1 MERESVRLKH
11 SFVLSVVGIML
22 TLLLITGSTYAWFTL
37 SGMAS
42 TNVTP
47 MGGTVSSGD
56 TVLYIGIEKTGP
68 FDKTCELKLEDDPDA
83 LQPVSTIDL
92 EHFYEGTA
100 QTKEGITVLYQDV
113 TEKAGDYVMHG
124 TVYLQCLYAP
134 CNVYFNREEL
144 ELGAETQMLEAMR
157 LGMKITT
164 AEGTEFLI
172 FKLDDLGGAGNVNSA
187 QTTERTGVVVSG
199 IAENGIPVYEND
211 PAAAIGSYMA
221 QNAGSENEYKPGAS
235 MLMSLQADEVA
246 AVEYWLYLEGCD
258 EQCINEVQKI
268 DSEVK
273 LAFAGVAS
281 DVE

>member
-1 MERESVRLKH
+1 
-11 SFVLSVVGIML
+11 
-22 TLLLITGSTYAWFTL
+22 
-37 SGMAS
+37 MAS

-144 ELGAETQMLEAMR
+144 ELGAEAQMLEAMR

-164 AEGTEFLI
+164 AEGTEIMI
-172 FKLDDLGGAGNVNSA
+172 FKLDDLGGAGNVRSA

-199 IAENGIPVYEND
+199 IAENGVPVYEND
-211 PAAAIGSYMA
+211 PATAIGAYMA
-221 QNAGSENEYKPGAS
+221 QKTGSENEYKPGAS

-246 AVEYWLYLEGCD
+246 SVEYWLYLEGCD

-268 DSEVK
+268 DSEVR

>member
-1 MERESVRLKH
+1 MERESTKLKH

-56 TVLYIGIEKTGP
+56 TVLYIGLEKTGP

-144 ELGAETQMLEAMR
+144 ELGAEAQMLEAMR

-164 AEGTEFLI
+164 A
-172 FKLDDLGGAGNVNSA
+172 
-187 QTTERTGVVVSG
+187 
-199 IAENGIPVYEND
+199 
-211 PAAAIGSYMA
+211 
-221 QNAGSENEYKPGAS
+221 
-235 MLMSLQADEVA
+235 
-246 AVEYWLYLEGCD
+246 
-258 EQCINEVQKI
+258 
-268 DSEVK
+268 
-273 LAFAGVAS
+273 
-281 DVE
+281 

>member
-1 MERESVRLKH
+1 MERESTKLKQ

-56 TVLYIGIEKTGP
+56 TVLYIGLEKTGP

-144 ELGAETQMLEAMR
+144 ELGAEAQMLEAMR

-164 AEGTEFLI
+164 AKGTDFLI
-172 FKLDDLGGAGNVNSA
+172 FKLDDSWVFF
-187 QTTERTGVVVSG
+187 
-199 IAENGIPVYEND
+199 Y
-211 PAAAIGSYMA
+211 
-221 QNAGSENEYKPGAS
+221 
-235 MLMSLQADEVA
+235 LQAVA
-246 AVEYWLYLEGCD
+246 
-258 EQCINEVQKI
+258 KI
-268 DSEVK
+268 PPHIVSAIELSV
-273 LAFAGVAS
+273 G
-281 DVE
+281 

>member
-1 MERESVRLKH
+1 MERETTRLKH
-11 SFVLSVVGIML
+11 SLLLSAAGIVL

-47 MGGTVSSGD
+47 IGGTVSSGD
-56 TVLYIGIEKTGP
+56 TVLYIGTDKTGP
-68 FDKTCELKLEDDPDA
+68 FDKTCELKLEDDPEA

-92 EHFYEGTA
+92 EHFYEGMA
-100 QTKEGITVLYQDV
+100 QTKDGITVLYQDV
-113 TEKAGDYVMHG
+113 TEHAGDYVMHG

-134 CNVYFNREEL
+134 CNVYFNREQL
-144 ELGAETQMLEAMR
+144 ELGTEAQAVEALR

-164 AEGTEFLI
+164 AEGTERFI
-172 FKLDDLGGAGNVNSA
+172 FRLDDLGGNGTAQSA
-187 QTTERTGVVVSG
+187 QTTERTGVVVSQ
-199 IAENGIPVYEND
+199 ITADREPVYETD
-211 PAAAIGSYMA
+211 PAAAIGPYMA
-221 QNAGSENEYKPGAS
+221 QSAGGENEYKPGTS

-246 AVEYWLYLEGCD
+246 TVEYWLYLEGCD

-268 DSEVK
+268 DSEVR

-281 DVE
+281 DME